1 MLNNGPSGAL
11 GLAHVSGWMT
21 ENNFMKA
28 MQHFAK
34 HTKPTEQNPALLILD
49 NHASHEDYFV

>member
-49 NHASHEDYFV
+49 NHASHED